1 MTPEIVPGDEQF
13 RAVIYCRVS
22 TDDKDQTN
30 DTQERVCREWCESK
44 GFVILDV
51 YRDEESGTTLDR
63 PNFSRMLSRI
73 MLSRDVDYIV
83 AYDQSRITRGEDF
96 NDLKKSLSEFRCR
109 FRFVRLDLDD
119 STMVGKIAQDVMMH
133 VNNEENIIRNERTRA
148 GMQTRKLR
156 DKQHL
161 GRPARIVFVEDR
173 EGMLIGRVKENYT
186 ILVTEDYIMSFA
198 RKGYSLNFVASK
210 ILHVSYHSLVR
221 EMRPRDP
228 SDPKCRNTGTKDRYS
243 EYARILKESTEGMSK
258 GCVEQRVGN
267 GAESVEQRV
276 VS

>member
-1 MTPEIVPGDEQF
+1 MTPEIVPDDEQF

-44 GFVILDV
+44 GFIVLDI
-51 YRDEESGTTLDR
+51 YKDEESGTTLDR
-63 PNFSRMLSRI
+63 KDFSRMLSRI

-96 NDLKKSLSEFRCR
+96 NDLKKTLSEFRCR
-109 FRFVRLDLDD
+109 FRFVRMDFDD

-133 VNNEENIIRNERTRA
+133 VNNEENVIRNERTRL
-148 GMQTRKLR
+148 GMQTRRER

-161 GRPARIVFVEDR
+161 GRPARIVFAED
-173 EGMLIGRVKENYT
+173 EGIQLKGRVKDGYT
-186 ILVTEDYIMSFA
+186 IVVTEDYIMSFA
-198 RKGYSLNFVASK
+198 RKGYTLNFVANR
-210 ILHVSYHSLVR
+210 ILHVTYHSLVN
-221 EMRPRDP
+221 EMRLRDP
-228 SDPKCRNTGTKDRYS
+228 SDSKSRGMGTKDRYS
-243 EYARILKESTEGMSK
+243 EYMRILRGESDGVNK
-258 GCVEQRVGN
+258 GSDEQRVGN
-267 GAESVEQRV
+267 GPETTEQRV